1 MKKILILLFSLILLT
16 SCLHERGKYR
26 VNYTVIYPDTAI
38 TYDSVFL
45 YDLLITNKQYDNYDK
60 LIPQISSFRGTN
72 YIIVGTSTYNRTTC
86 PIRINSYE
94 QIEVEQY
101 RGL

>member
-16 SCLHERGKYR
+16 ACFNERGKYR

-38 TYDSVFL
+38 TYDSVFS
-45 YDLLITNKQYDNYDK
+45 YDLLITNKQYDNYDNS
-60 LIPQISSFRGTN
+60 IPHTSSLRGTN
-72 YIIVGTSTYNRTTC
+72 YIIVGTSTYNYTTC

-94 QIEVEQY
+94 QIEVEHY

>member
-1 MKKILILLFSLILLT
+1 MKKILILLFSLILFT
-16 SCLHERGKYR
+16 SCSYERGKYR

-38 TYDSVFL
+38 TYDSVFS
-45 YDLLITNKQYDNYDK
+45 YDLLITNKQYDNS
-60 LIPQISSFRGTN
+60 IPEISSHRGTN

-94 QIEVEQY
+94 QIEIEQY